1 MPIGLLRFAIPLI
14 VAAIVLIA
22 VLRLAERHFEY
33 KDNKDERRHK
43 ERLERDRRDYETLME
58 YAENDELEQ
67 ELREERQRND

>member
-1 MPIGLLRFAIPLI
+1 MPIGLLRFALPLIIAAVILI
-14 VAAIVLIA
+14 VAF
-22 VLRLAERHFEY
+22 RLAEQHFEY

-43 ERLERDRRDYETLME
+43 ERLERERRDYETLME